1 MIGWPVLFLIYP
13 LFFTVIITSLDS
25 LMWKI
30 IWSVL
35 FIVSLFFPPANIV
48 YPVIMIIAIPV
59 VNKLSEI
66 NEKLGR

>member
-1 MIGWPVLFLIYP
+1 MISGPVLFLIYP
-13 LFFTVIITSLDS
+13 LFFVVIFTSLDS
-25 LMWKI
+25 WMWRI

-35 FIVSLFFPPANIV
+35 FIASLFFPPANIV

-66 NEKLGR
+66 NQKLGQ